1 MYKMI
6 YEEITFTANPFRYD
20 LEFDDRFTLVGGDSG
35 TGKTFLYNLL
45 DDLKLTEQYK
55 AIRLFNYRSE
65 DVERAIKKCR
75 NCFIVVDNADILLIN
90 SIKHYMNFEFTNQY
104 MLFGRNCDGL
114 FLSEESFKVLHEEN
128 YVVNLRNGY

>member
-20 LEFDDRFTLVGGDSG
+20 LKFDDRFTLVGGDSG

-114 FLSEESFKVLHEEN
+114 FLSEESFKVLNEEN

>member
-20 LEFDDRFTLVGGDSG
+20 LKFDDRFTLVGGDSG

-55 AIRLFNYRSE
+55 AIRLFNYRSD

-104 MLFGRNCDGL
+104 MLFGRNCDVL

>member
-20 LEFDDRFTLVGGDSG
+20 LKFDDRFTLVGGDSG
-35 TGKTFLYNLL
+35 TGTTFLYNLL

-114 FLSEESFKVLHEEN
+114 FLSEESFKVLNEEN